1 MKHMN
6 DTEIH
11 SEKRTE
17 KKKDSGKNTFS
28 FFGKA
33 PESEEDE
40 KYKKEKPR
48 DRRYVLLRLWSYL
61 YQYKWLLFLALFLTI
76 VSNLLGL
83 VGPMLSGY
91 AIDAIHGPND
101 VDFPLVFFYAA
112 LMIGFYALSSL
123 LTYILTRITIRFSQ
137 RVIYQMRK
145 DVFDTLMELPVG
157 YFDRTQTGDIIS
169 RISYDIDT
177 VNASLSNDLL
187 QICTSMITV
196 IGSLV
201 MMLMIAPALVSV
213 FVITIPASILLTR
226 YMTRKVRPLF
236 RKRSAKLGEL
246 NGYTEEIIS
255 GQKTIKAYHQ
265 EETMISRFD
274 QKNTEAVDAYYNA
287 DYYGSMTG
295 PSVNFINNL
304 SLSLISVLGAVLYL
318 FQSISLGDLSSFVLY
333 SRKFSGPINEAANI
347 LSELQSA
354 TAAAERVFRLID
366 EAPEPADAPD
376 AVELTDVKGD
386 VRMEHI
392 CFGYL
397 PGQTILHDLS
407 FHAEPGSLTAI
418 VGPTGAG
425 KTTLINLL
433 MRFYDPQSGDQKKP
447 SPRLHNG
454 APGYL
459 AVYRHHLRKYLLWKR
474 RRYHGR
480 CGARMQS
487 GSHPRSDHADA
498 GRISDGPDRGRLR
511 PFQGTETD
519 ADHRPCD
526 AAGFQN
532 ADPGR
537 SDLQC
542 GYADGRKNSACHA
555 GADERHD
562 LFCDRSPTVHDP
574 KCRPHSRCPEWRHC
588 RTGKPRYFAETGR
601 SVFQT
606 VLLPVPVTHL
616 RQ

>member
-1 MKHMN
+1 MKHTN

-137 RVIYQMRK
+137 RAIYQMRK

-187 QICTSMITV
+187 QICTSVITV

-274 QKNTEAVDAYYNA
+274 QKTRKPWTPTTTRIITEA
-287 DYYGSMTG
+287 
-295 PSVNFINNL
+295 
-304 SLSLISVLGAVLYL
+304 
-318 FQSISLGDLSSFVLY
+318 
-333 SRKFSGPINEAANI
+333 
-347 LSELQSA
+347 
-354 TAAAERVFRLID
+354 
-366 EAPEPADAPD
+366 
-376 AVELTDVKGD
+376 
-386 VRMEHI
+386 
-392 CFGYL
+392 
-397 PGQTILHDLS
+397 
-407 FHAEPGSLTAI
+407 
-418 VGPTGAG
+418 
-425 KTTLINLL
+425 
-433 MRFYDPQSGDQKKP
+433 
-447 SPRLHNG
+447 
-454 APGYL
+454 
-459 AVYRHHLRKYLLWKR
+459 
-474 RRYHGR
+474 
-480 CGARMQS
+480 
-487 GSHPRSDHADA
+487 
-498 GRISDGPDRGRLR
+498 
-511 PFQGTETD
+511 
-519 ADHRPCD
+519 
-526 AAGFQN
+526 
-532 ADPGR
+532 
-537 SDLQC
+537 
-542 GYADGRKNSACHA
+542 
-555 GADERHD
+555 
-562 LFCDRSPTVHDP
+562 
-574 KCRPHSRCPEWRHC
+574 
-588 RTGKPRYFAETGR
+588 
-601 SVFQT
+601 
-606 VLLPVPVTHL
+606 
-616 RQ
+616 